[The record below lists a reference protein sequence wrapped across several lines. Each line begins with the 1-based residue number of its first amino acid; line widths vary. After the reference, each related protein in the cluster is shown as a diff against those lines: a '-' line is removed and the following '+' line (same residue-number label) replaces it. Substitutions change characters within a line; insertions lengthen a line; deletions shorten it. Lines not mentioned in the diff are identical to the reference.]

1 MSQLL
6 LHILVSYTVFQG
18 LSLLLLFP
26 LSTMIEHLYCDM
38 IRNEGYKREEENQTL
53 KEEIKENIKLYLS
66 LFLKPGIPLEIDLFF
81 IFAPNY
87 VFKKMKE
94 EELKQGII
102 KKIENE
108 STNIKEANK
117 SLEENI
123 SIAKDNKRDNTGL
136 TEEQMRQFDEEWD
149 KEEFLSGRVENNTG
163 YSYSKKRKPNKK

>member
-1 MSQLL
+1 M
-6 LHILVSYTVFQG
+6 
-18 LSLLLLFP
+18 
-26 LSTMIEHLYCDM
+26 
-38 IRNEGYKREEENQTL
+38 
-53 KEEIKENIKLYLS
+53 
-66 LFLKPGIPLEIDLFF
+66 FLKPGIPLEIDLFF

>member
-38 IRNEGYKREEENQTL
+38 IR
-53 KEEIKENIKLYLS
+53 EIKENIKLYLS